1 MRNKCSLP
9 KSLEELKG
17 LSDEKLQF
25 YWDIFYRY
33 PLRGRKSKYRPLWYA
48 IQCELYNCKLAEKY
62 ITRLDK
68 YASNPEK
75 YIQRANKNKYSLAM
89 GTILTKK
96 YKGKIYQVTVKGEK
110 EYEWEHNIYPNLTVI
125 AQKITRGHVS
135 GPAFFGLTRKQ
146 YAKN

>member
-1 MRNKCSLP
+1 MRNKCYLP
-9 KSLEELKG
+9 KSLEELTG
-17 LSDEKLQF
+17 LSNEKLQF

-48 IQCELYNCKLAEKY
+48 IQCELYSCKLAEKY

-75 YIQRANKNKYSLAM
+75 YIQRANKNKYFLAI

-96 YKGKIYQVTVKGEK
+96 YKEKIYQVTVKGEK
-110 EYEWEHNIYPNLTVI
+110 EYEWENTIYPNLTVI
-125 AQKITRGHVS
+125 AQRITRGHVS
-135 GPAFFGLTRKQ
+135 GPKFFGLTGKQ

>member
-1 MRNKCSLP
+1 MRNKCYLP

-17 LSDEKLQF
+17 LSNKKLQF
-25 YWDIFYRY
+25 YWDILYRY
-33 PLRGRKSKYRPLWYA
+33 PLRGRKCKYRPLWYA
-48 IQCELYNCKLAEKY
+48 IQCELYGCKLAEKY
-62 ITRLDK
+62 ITRLNK

-125 AQKITRGHVS
+125 AQKITRGHIS
-135 GPAFFGLTRKQ
+135 GPKFFGLTGEQ

>member
-1 MRNKCSLP
+1 MRNKCHLP

-17 LSDEKLQF
+17 LSDEQLQF

-48 IQCELYNCKLAEKY
+48 IQCELYSCKLADKY

-75 YIQRANKNKYSLAM
+75 YIQRANKNKYSLAI

-110 EYEWEHNIYPNLTVI
+110 EYEWNCNIYPNLTVI
-125 AQKITRGHVS
+125 AQRITRGHVS
-135 GPAFFGLTRKQ
+135 GPNFFGLTGKQ
-146 YAKN
+146 YAQN

>member
-1 MRNKCSLP
+1 MRNKCYLP
-9 KSLEELKG
+9 KSIEELKG
-17 LSDEKLQF
+17 LSEEKLQF

-33 PLRGRKSKYRPLWYA
+33 PLRGRTSKYRPLWYA
-48 IQCELYNCKLAEKY
+48 IQCELYSCKLAEKY

-75 YIQRANKNKYSLAM
+75 YIQRANKNKYSLVV
-89 GTILTKK
+89 GTILTKQN
-96 YKGKIYQVTVKGEK
+96 KGKTYQVIVKGER
-110 EYEWEHNIYPNLTVI
+110 EYEWENTIYPNLTVI

-135 GPAFFGLTRKQ
+135 GPNFFGLTRKQ